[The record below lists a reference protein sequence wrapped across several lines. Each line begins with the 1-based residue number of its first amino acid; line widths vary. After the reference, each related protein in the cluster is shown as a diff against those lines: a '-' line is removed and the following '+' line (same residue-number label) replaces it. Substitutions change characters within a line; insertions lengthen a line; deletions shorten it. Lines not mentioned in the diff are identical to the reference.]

1 MNEPITAATKHETP
15 TDPCEPPDAGQAV
28 LVAAPPLPNYF
39 VERLVDGEWRTFD
52 RTVNPGEAWRC
63 YTMARE
69 GFAARVLVFGEELL
83 AGDLARLEA
92 EYYARQLERAHP
104 ADVPALAER
113 AERAVEK
120 LGQLVVT
127 PDQEGPLSA
136 AWQKLREVATTAR
149 SRVSVRQTFVV
160 ESVET
165 EHTYG
170 GAPICEVVVRGVAP
184 YVVDQRRVVGEVSC
198 TGRNSGPQ
206 GTRLTFR
213 AEGREVYVGG
223 VWWEAFEAVWRSS
236 WAALTDPHWR
246 EPQ

>member
-1 MNEPITAATKHETP
+1 MSEPITAATKAETP
-15 TDPCEPPDAGQAV
+15 TDPCEPPESGQEV
-28 LVAAPPLPNYF
+28 SVSAPPSLAYT
-39 VERLVDGEWRTFD
+39 VERLVDGEWLPFR
-52 RTVNPGEAWRC
+52 RRVSAGEAWN
-63 YTMARE
+63 YYVMARE
-69 GFAARVLVFGEELL
+69 GFSARVTMCEEELL
-83 AGDLARLEA
+83 VGDLAGLEA
-92 EYYARQLERAHP
+92 EYYARKLERAHP

-113 AERAVEK
+113 VERAVEQ

-127 PDQEGPLSA
+127 PDQEAPLSA

-165 EHTYG
+165 ADTFA
-170 GAPICEVVVRGVAP
+170 GAPVCEVVVRSVAP

-198 TGRNSGPQ
+198 TGRSSGPQ

-236 WAALTDPHWR
+236 WAALAESKW
-246 EPQ
+246 EVQQ